1 MNGHILLALLH
12 ILVIVPVLGYIAIQR
27 GQLPPWV
34 FPALLGLGGVILVY
48 HAFKLIVK
56 WRASSPSVWVN
67 IFHVVAVAPLLLYI
81 GSQAYDT
88 PRWAYELLL
97 METFAALGY
106 HLYGLVQGLQTM
118 SEKVDD
124 LKRVSQGVRSD

>member
-1 MNGHILLALLH
+1 MNGHMLLSLFH
-12 ILVIVPVLGYIAIQR
+12 ILVVVPILGYIAIQR

-34 FPALLGLGGVILVY
+34 FPALLGLGGLLLLY
-48 HAFKLIVK
+48 HTFKIIVK
-56 WRASSPSVWVN
+56 WRAMSPSVWIN
-67 IFHVVAVAPLLLYI
+67 ILHVVAVAPLLLYI

-97 METFAALGY
+97 IEMFAALGY
-106 HLYGLVQGLQTM
+106 NLYSLAASLQLM

-124 LKRVSQGVRSD
+124 LKRINQGQTQG

>member
-1 MNGHILLALLH
+1 MNTHILLALFHL
-12 ILVIVPVLGYIAIQR
+12 LVVVPVLGYIAFQR

-34 FPALLGLGGVILVY
+34 FPALLGLGGVILLY
-48 HAFKLIVK
+48 HAFKVIVK
-56 WRASSPSVWVN
+56 WRAASPSVWVN
-67 IFHVVAVAPLLLYI
+67 IVHVVAVAPLLLYI

-97 METFAALGY
+97 MEMFAALGY
-106 HLYGLVQGLQTM
+106 HLYGLVTSLQTM

-124 LKRVSQGVRSD
+124 LKKISSRAD

>member
-1 MNGHILLALLH
+1 MNGHILLALFH
-12 ILVIVPVLGYIAIQR
+12 ILVVVPVLGYIAMQR

-34 FPALLGLGGVILVY
+34 FPALLGLGGIILLY
-48 HAFKLIVK
+48 HAFKVVVK
-56 WRASSPSVWVN
+56 WRAASPTVWVN
-67 IFHVVAVAPLLLYI
+67 ILHVVAVAPLLLYI

-97 METFAALGY
+97 VEMFAALGY
-106 HLYGLVQGLQTM
+106 NLYNLARGLQTM

-124 LKRVSQGVRSD
+124 LKRASQGTRSD